1 MKTLL
6 HLWMI
11 AIAVWVGGVAAA
23 KDAELLEPEA
33 AFRFSAQLVNPGAI
47 EVRYAIADGYYL
59 YRDKF
64 RFQLTPSEGKPGA
77 IKYPAGK
84 IKHDPLFGKV
94 ESYRK
99 SVTLVIP
106 IGAAPADGRISL
118 TAISQGCADVGVC
131 YPPMTS
137 QIVFDITRLANDSAK
152 PISSLFKK

>member
-6 HLWMI
+6 HLWMV
-11 AIAVWVGGVAAA
+11 AIAAWAGDVAAA
-23 KDAELLEPEA
+23 NEVELLDPEA
-33 AFRFSAQLVNPGAI
+33 AFRFSAQLVNSGTI

-64 RFQLTPSEGKPGA
+64 DFQLAPGESKPGA
-77 IKYPAGK
+77 IKFPAGK

-94 ESYRK
+94 ETYRK
-99 SVTLVIP
+99 SVKVIIP
-106 IGAAPADGRISL
+106 IGAAPTDGRISL
-118 TAISQGCADVGVC
+118 TASSQGCADVGVC

-137 QIVFDITRLANDSAK
+137 QIAFDITRLANDSAW